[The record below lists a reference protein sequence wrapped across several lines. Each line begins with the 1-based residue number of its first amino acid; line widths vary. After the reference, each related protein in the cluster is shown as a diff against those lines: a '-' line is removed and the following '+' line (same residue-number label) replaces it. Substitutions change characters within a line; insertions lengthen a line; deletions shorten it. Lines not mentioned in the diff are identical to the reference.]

1 MVMVHQGIILRT
13 SSTLKSSI
21 TVFDNSFGKIEGFPG
36 YGRQL
41 SHGALISYTL
51 KKRGNA
57 YFLDGIRLLEVPLEW
72 ARENFF
78 FFHHMLE
85 ICDYFIPWDAHCED
99 LYELIFKVYSA
110 PELVRTK
117 ESQKAFLCHFFKQV
131 GVYPEHIS
139 ESSDRW
145 LQACLEH
152 SPHIQNL
159 KTAGFLRTLEAH
171 E

>member
-1 MVMVHQGIILRT
+1 MVTVHQGIILRA

-21 TVFDNSFGKIEGFPG
+21 TVFDNSFGKIEAFPG
-36 YGRQL
+36 YSRHL
-41 SHGALISYTL
+41 SHGALISYSL

-57 YFLDGIRLLEVPLEW
+57 YFLDDIRLLEMPLEW

-85 ICDYFIPWDAHCED
+85 LCDSFIPWDAHCED
-99 LYELIFKVYSA
+99 LYALIYQVYCTPA
-110 PELVRTK
+110 LVRTK
-117 ESQKAFLCHFFKQV
+117 NAQKDFLCHFFKQI
-131 GVYPEHIS
+131 GIYPEHIS

-145 LQACLEH
+145 LQACLENN
-152 SPHIQNL
+152 PQIQNL
-159 KTAGFLRTLEAH
+159 RTAGFLRTLEAH